1 MVNIL
6 FKAHKE
12 LLIQLLEC
20 KVDFILIGGYS
31 VIYYGYKRGTNDL
44 DIWLM
49 PDNQNKLKLIQA
61 LKKFGVNSA
70 DLKKLEALD
79 FTETRMFFI
88 GEAPDK
94 IDFLTKVQN
103 VVWEEAIKNVNYFE
117 YENRQIPIVDFE
129 DLILMKMASNRLKDK
144 ADVEELQRIRKFR
157 EKGD

>member
-1 MVNIL
+1 MDIL

-12 LLIQLLEC
+12 LLILLLESN
-20 KVDFILIGGYS
+20 VDYMLIGGYS
-31 VIYYGYKRGTNDL
+31 VIYYGYNRGTNDMDL
-44 DIWLM
+44 WLM
-49 PDNQNKLKLIQA
+49 PDNQNKLKLLQA
-61 LKKFGVNSA
+61 LKKFGINPA

-103 VVWEEAIKNVNYFE
+103 VVWEEAIRNVNYFE
-117 YENRQIPIVDFE
+117 YEGHLIPIVDFE

-144 ADVEELQRIRKFR
+144 ADVEELQKIRKFR
-157 EKGD
+157 KKGE